1 MIPMEYLYTMTDCTS
16 WNLVGLPDGEMTVA
30 EVIDWLMKN
39 DRPEVDANVYIED
52 RDFRLRYKDG
62 KILGYDKL
70 TIDRFRNK
78 KVARVLANGY
88 ANIWSYSIEL
98 QTIKD
103 IMKAKG

>member
-16 WNLVGLPDGEMTVA
+16 WNLVVLPDGDMTVA

-39 DRPEVDANVYIED
+39 DRPEIEGSVYIDD

-88 ANIWSYSIEL
+88 ANLWSYHIEL
-98 QTIKD
+98 QNIID
-103 IMKAKG
+103 IFKAKG